1 MLLCNIQSLF
11 VLGHSIL
18 DHLGSFE
25 RVKLQL
31 KLHTSSTTDCNAVFL
46 FDLLVL
52 FSFSS
57 ISFFS
62 FRYGSNLAFGDLLF
76 SPNGGVAELVSE
88 FIFFSG
94 AKFNSHVSFIIMV
107 VSYLYLDLQFCV
119 RKFSASLSACVNGT
133 VSVSISSGSS
143 TLTISSSESLPSDPS
158 PVTGA
163 VS

>member
-1 MLLCNIQSLF
+1 MSLKRMTVQF
-11 VLGHSIL
+11 SSRRLFKIAHV
-18 DHLGSFE
+18 
-25 RVKLQL
+25 R
-31 KLHTSSTTDCNAVFL
+31 TSSTTDCRAVFL

-94 AKFNSHVSFIIMV
+94 AKFNSHVNINIITV
-107 VSYLYLDLQFCV
+107 VSYLYLNLQFCV

>member
-1 MLLCNIQSLF
+1 M
-11 VLGHSIL
+11 
-18 DHLGSFE
+18 
-25 RVKLQL
+25 
-31 KLHTSSTTDCNAVFL
+31 

-94 AKFNSHVSFIIMV
+94 AKIFKFNSHVCFSHIRVIFI
-107 VSYLYLDLQFCV
+107 F
-119 RKFSASLSACVNGT
+119 R
-133 VSVSISSGSS
+133 
-143 TLTISSSESLPSDPS
+143 LTILRS
-158 PVTGA
+158 
-163 VS
+163 